1 MMTPKQEDAMAENST
16 KTVKKRGTGRPFKK
30 GVCPNPSGRPKMP
43 TEMRDAFKSLAPE
56 SLEVLRK
63 IMQSEEARDN
73 DRIRAIEII
82 LNRGYGTPV
91 QSIEIG
97 NKDDDPFNV
106 MSLTYGEAL
115 QRLENLRAEDESKN
129 KGI

>member
-1 MMTPKQEDAMAENST
+1 MAENST
-16 KTVKKRGTGRPFKK
+16 KTAKKRGPGRPFKK
-30 GVCPNPSGRPKMP
+30 GVCPNPAGRPKMP
-43 TEMRDAFKSLAPE
+43 NEMRDAFKALAPE

-63 IMQSEEARDN
+63 IMQSDETRDN

-97 NKDDDPFNV
+97 NKDNDPFNV
-106 MSLTYGEAL
+106 MSLSYEEAL
-115 QRLENLRAEDESKN
+115 QRLKVLRAEDESKN
-129 KGI
+129 KGV

>member
-16 KTVKKRGTGRPFKK
+16 KTGKNRGSGRPFKK
-30 GVCPNPSGRPKMP
+30 GVCPNPAGRPKMP
-43 TEMRDAFKSLAPE
+43 AEIRDAFKSLAPE

-63 IMQSEEARDN
+63 IMQSDESRDN

-97 NKDDDPFNV
+97 NKDNDPFNV
-106 MSLTYGEAL
+106 MKLTYGEAL
-115 QRLENLRAEDESKN
+115 QRLEVLRAEDEPKN